1 MRVEMK
7 RLLHIGLL
15 SAIALSALNAES
27 KKIVF
32 LGDIAG
38 LDKAVE
44 LGAHESE
51 MQAEFLGIELEF
63 VRDRDPAHARQ
74 HLDAVA
80 IVINSTPEEILWTA
94 EAVGDIPVFNI
105 GSQDDALR
113 TACRP
118 NLFHVIPSEKM
129 LADAAAQWRQGHP
142 DAQQVVAQA
151 WHPAFVKFAARELN
165 NRYSK
170 NAGVEMSDEAWAA
183 WAAYRIVG
191 TAIVNNPKATPSE
204 LIEYFREELE
214 FDAQKGAFS
223 TFRKTGQMR
232 QALLIVADGKL
243 AGEAPVRGV
252 AASDDLD
259 SLGLQECKP

>member
-7 RLLHIGLL
+7 RLLQLASLSLVALGVL
-15 SAIALSALNAES
+15 SAEP

-32 LGDIAG
+32 LGDISG

-44 LGAHESE
+44 LGVSE
-51 MQAEFLGIELEF
+51 IEQQAGFLGIDLEF
-63 VRDRDPAHARQ
+63 VRDRDPAHAHQ

-80 IVINSTPEEILWTA
+80 IVISSTPEETLWTA
-94 EAVGDIPVFNI
+94 EMVGDIPVFNV

-118 NLFHVIPSEKM
+118 NLFHVIPSDKM
-129 LADAAAQWRQGHP
+129 LADAVAQWRQTHP
-142 DAQQVVAQA
+142 EAKQVDAQA
-151 WHPAFVKFAARELN
+151 WHPAFVKFAGRELN

-170 NAGVEMSDEAWAA
+170 NAGVEMSDEAWAV
-183 WAAYRIVG
+183 WAAYRLIG
-191 TAIVNNPKATPSE
+191 TAVVNNPEASSTE
-204 LIEYFREELE
+204 LIAYFRDELE
-214 FDAQKGAFS
+214 FDAQKGVFS
-223 TFRKTGQMR
+223 TFRATGQMR